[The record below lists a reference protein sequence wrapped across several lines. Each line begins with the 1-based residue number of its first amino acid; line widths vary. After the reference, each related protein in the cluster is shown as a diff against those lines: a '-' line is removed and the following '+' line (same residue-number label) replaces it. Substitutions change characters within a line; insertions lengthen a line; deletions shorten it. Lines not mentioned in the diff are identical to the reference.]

1 MLANLPIMQ
10 THFRIMKGV
19 SERDLAVH
27 TMDEALRAR
36 NMDGLGGKTKAVRL
50 HLPLWGCKLTACNF
64 FLDSLQ
70 NILESR

>member
-19 SERDLAVH
+19 SERNVGVH

-36 NMDGLGGKTKAVRL
+36 NMDGLGVKQRRSDCICHYGDA
-50 HLPLWGCKLTACNF
+50 
-64 FLDSLQ
+64 S
-70 NILESR
+70 

>member
-1 MLANLPIMQ
+1 MLENLPIMQ

-36 NMDGLGGKTKAVRL
+36 NMDGLGVKQRRSECICHYGDA
-50 HLPLWGCKLTACNF
+50 
-64 FLDSLQ
+64 S
-70 NILESR
+70 